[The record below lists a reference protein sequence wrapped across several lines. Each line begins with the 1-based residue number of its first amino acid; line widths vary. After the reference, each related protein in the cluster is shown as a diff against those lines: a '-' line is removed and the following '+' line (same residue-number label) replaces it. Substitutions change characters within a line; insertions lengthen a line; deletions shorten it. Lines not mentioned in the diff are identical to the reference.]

1 MKVKSIIRIVLPKY
15 VIVVHQHQ
23 SPDWQYEHLGVTGM
37 QTLAHLNQELPME
50 QLAKKIAA
58 IRGVASVEIVGWDN
72 NGIRIENE

>member
-1 MKVKSIIRIVLPKY
+1 MKVKSIIRVVLPRY
-15 VIVVHQHQ
+15 VIIVHQYQ
-23 SPDWQYEHLGVTGM
+23 SPDWQYEHIGVTGM